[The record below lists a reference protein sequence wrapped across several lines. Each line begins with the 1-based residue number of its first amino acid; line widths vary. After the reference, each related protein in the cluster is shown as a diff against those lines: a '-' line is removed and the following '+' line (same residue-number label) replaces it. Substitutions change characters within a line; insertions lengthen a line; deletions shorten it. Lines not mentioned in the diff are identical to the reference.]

1 MKERFRVLGIDDG
14 YFKPRSKGC
23 ALLVG
28 VLFRVDNRVEGILS
42 TKVKIDGLDSTSK
55 IISMVKKSKYLE
67 QVRCIILGGVN
78 FAGFNV
84 ADIKKINSSLKIPII
99 VISRRNPRLEK
110 IKKALSKFKD
120 SEKRMKCI
128 EKAGPIYSGG
138 NFFFQAAGI
147 SRQDAQV
154 ILKRCLYHSNL
165 PEPLRLAHLIASGVT
180 IGQST
185 RPK

>member
-23 ALLVG
+23 ALIVG
-28 VLFRVDNRVEGILS
+28 VLFRVDNRVEGIIS

-55 IISMVKKSKYLE
+55 IISMVKKSKYRE
-67 QVRCIILGGVN
+67 QARCIILGGIN
-78 FAGFNV
+78 FAGFNF
-84 ADIKKINSSLKIPII
+84 ADIKKINSALKIP
-99 VISRRNPRLEK
+99 VIAVSRRNPRLEK
-110 IKKALSKFKD
+110 IKKALSRFKD
-120 SEKRMKCI
+120 SEKRMKYI
-128 EKAGPIYSGG
+128 EKAGSIYKSE

-147 SRQDAQV
+147 SQQDAQI
-154 ILKRCLYHSNL
+154 ILKRCSHHSNL

-180 IGQST
+180 IGEST